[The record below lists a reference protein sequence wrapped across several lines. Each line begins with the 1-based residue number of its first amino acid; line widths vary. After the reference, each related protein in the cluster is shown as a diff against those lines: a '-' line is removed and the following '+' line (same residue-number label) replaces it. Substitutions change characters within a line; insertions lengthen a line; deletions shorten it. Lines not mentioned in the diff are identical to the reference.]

1 MKERIL
7 KAITAMLLILTLT
20 MANFIMLCVD
30 AVSYAAEII
39 NIESTTNH
47 KNVEFMA
54 YFKDSD
60 GNKTANIDAKTNSE
74 DLKLYFQISVKKE
87 GYFNGNIV
95 LNNANF
101 TLKTDILSDG
111 VSKIEGNTIYLN
123 QINAGE
129 NKEIEVGIAQIKDN
143 QFDLNYIDM
152 KSSVSINGIYKDSTQ
167 KDISINAEKN
177 VEVNL
182 INPYQNAEE
191 AVTLTQEVITNKVL
205 KINGQEKRIIQLQV
219 KSGLNNNLY
228 PVKNTIVNIQTP
240 KISDKYPEAVLVNT
254 NNELTTTGKILSENN
269 WTYDENSG
277 KVVINL
283 ENQAENGKISW
294 LKNGN
299 DNIIV
304 TYIYD
309 QNVVIN
315 DEKSE
320 INSQISLYDKNTTV
334 YTAESGITLGQE
346 EKNAIVTAN
355 IEQSETSIFKGKLY
369 AGISRDVT
377 YKNIINVNLNNVEM
391 QANVKES
398 EQTINEEKITS
409 TYKTSKL
416 NKTQIE
422 NVLGENGS
430 LTILD
435 ANSGNIIASV
445 NKNTEANE
453 NGDIIITYP
462 ENVNTI
468 NIKIEKAEKIGKIE
482 IETTRTIGTINKD
495 TVKQANTINVNDTVS
510 YVAEG
515 IENQLGN
522 NVSGIEL
529 KETETAADLQ
539 INRTE
544 LSAMTTNNNVE
555 FRITLKSR
563 DEINELFK
571 NPVVRLELPA
581 KIQNIKVNSIN
592 ILYEDELKVKTAQ
605 LIDNTIEIAMQGE
618 QTKYKEEAIDGTT
631 IIINANLTTD
641 TKIASSTETVKLTY
655 TNDNVVNYS
664 NGANIGTIE
673 KNIDIVSYAGVVTT
687 NQISEYGI
695 DLVNNQGVV
704 DGQLPVATDTK
715 TVNIEKRII
724 NNKGNKISN
733 VKILGVFP
741 TKEAIDSNSIDI
753 EVGNISASGIDTS
766 KVRIYYSNNENAT
779 EDLSNQSNNWTETIS
794 DSKNVKKY
802 LVVVDTMDILEE
814 LDLTYP
820 ITIPANLEYNE
831 TAEEGYIVYYT
842 NQTSEE
848 KVDVNK
854 IRLATPRGAV
864 VDTTLKTMVAGNETN
879 EVKENEVL
887 RYAVVVSNT
896 GSEDMSDITVT
907 AKVPEG
913 TTYVNSDQINNQVY
927 LEDLKFEDPTK
938 KDVEIKIDNLAKGE
952 TVTKFYEVKVNSG
965 MANTEISNTV
975 TTKYGEITKTS
986 NEVKTAVKE
995 GNVEL
1000 QLVSTDVFNGIVQN
1014 GNSYRYVLY
1023 VTNKS
1028 NKDMKNVQVKYNTK
1042 NMAKI
1047 PDISY
1052 IVDETTKMEHN
1063 TDSITIDEIKAGETV
1078 EVLALVTV
1086 NIDDENNTKVFD
1098 LSAKAIVD
1106 NAEYNSNEINVN
1118 VDSSVVL
1125 DMQATSENSGKYVA
1139 SGNTINYNIVVK
1151 NIGEKT
1157 ADEVSIDNW
1166 IANEVTLTKVL
1177 RNGTELSSEEYS
1189 LTSDNNKNKKLLKT
1203 EAISLQPGESV
1214 EYQIEVQVNLI
1225 YGNTSAMEI
1234 EDEISLKEFDIEVAN
1249 AKIQHILQPDK
1260 DFVQPDDNNNGGS
1273 DNGNNGNGT
1282 NNDINTKYK
1291 IISGTAWVD
1300 ENENGQKDNQE
1311 QPIQGIIVK
1320 LLDVTTNE
1328 FAKDA
1333 NGNELVAT
1341 TSSTGFY
1348 SFDKVTKGQYLVVF
1362 EYDTT
1367 KYGLTAFAKEGV
1379 SDAMN
1384 SNVINKTVKING
1396 VDTKVAATEII
1407 NVDAENIA
1415 NINIG
1420 LITAKTYDLQLDK
1433 YISKVTVQNNKTVTN
1448 TYENQTLAKAEI
1460 DAKQVNSTTVVVEY
1474 TIRVT
1479 NKGDVTA
1486 YVKKIADYLSSDYK
1500 FSSELNKDWYQ
1511 SGNDV
1516 YCTSLSNE
1524 KLEPG
1529 QSKDVKLTVIK
1540 QMKENNTG
1548 LINNTA
1554 EIAES
1559 YNELG
1564 LTDINSTEGNKQ
1576 KGENDM
1582 GSADLII
1589 SIRTGQ
1595 VLTTIMLIISSIV
1608 ILGVAVY
1615 FIVRTISKKEIL

>member
-1 MKERIL
+1 
-7 KAITAMLLILTLT
+7 
-20 MANFIMLCVD
+20 
-30 AVSYAAEII
+30 
-39 NIESTTNH
+39 
-47 KNVEFMA
+47 
-54 YFKDSD
+54 
-60 GNKTANIDAKTNSE
+60 
-74 DLKLYFQISVKKE
+74 
-87 GYFNGNIV
+87 
-95 LNNANF
+95 
-101 TLKTDILSDG
+101 
-111 VSKIEGNTIYLN
+111 
-123 QINAGE
+123 
-129 NKEIEVGIAQIKDN
+129 
-143 QFDLNYIDM
+143 
-152 KSSVSINGIYKDSTQ
+152 
-167 KDISINAEKN
+167 
-177 VEVNL
+177 
-182 INPYQNAEE
+182 
-191 AVTLTQEVITNKVL
+191 
-205 KINGQEKRIIQLQV
+205 
-219 KSGLNNNLY
+219 
-228 PVKNTIVNIQTP
+228 
-240 KISDKYPEAVLVNT
+240 
-254 NNELTTTGKILSENN
+254 
-269 WTYDENSG
+269 
-277 KVVINL
+277 
-283 ENQAENGKISW
+283 
-294 LKNGN
+294 
-299 DNIIV
+299 
-304 TYIYD
+304 
-309 QNVVIN
+309 
-315 DEKSE
+315 
-320 INSQISLYDKNTTV
+320 
-334 YTAESGITLGQE
+334 
-346 EKNAIVTAN
+346 
-355 IEQSETSIFKGKLY
+355 
-369 AGISRDVT
+369 
-377 YKNIINVNLNNVEM
+377 
-391 QANVKES
+391 
-398 EQTINEEKITS
+398 
-409 TYKTSKL
+409 
-416 NKTQIE
+416 
-422 NVLGENGS
+422 
-430 LTILD
+430 
-435 ANSGNIIASV
+435 
-445 NKNTEANE
+445 
-453 NGDIIITYP
+453 
-462 ENVNTI
+462 
-468 NIKIEKAEKIGKIE
+468 
-482 IETTRTIGTINKD
+482 
-495 TVKQANTINVNDTVS
+495 
-510 YVAEG
+510 
-515 IENQLGN
+515 
-522 NVSGIEL
+522 
-529 KETETAADLQ
+529 
-539 INRTE
+539 
-544 LSAMTTNNNVE
+544 MTTNNNVE

-1106 NAEYNSNEINVN
+1106 NDEYNSNEINVN

-1125 DMQATSENSGKYVA
+1125 DMQATSENSGKYVE

-1282 NNDINTKYK
+1282 NNDINTKYR